1 MKSQHSISKWVSF
14 SVLLLIFLNSIFTSP
29 LAHAQGEVTPT
40 PTATEIEGFL
50 APTPTL
56 TLPSI
61 EENPELQ
68 ELEEPFSSFQ
78 SLQEFSS
85 SLESIWPAFNI
96 SDTDLISSDA
106 SVAVDSNGHI
116 HFAWTEHELGIQP
129 EVFYAFWD
137 GDYHFFDGKQFS
149 EPIRCKFSLDSY
161 HKINI
166 DKTRMDDVLQISK
179 YKIQGRLII

>member
-1 MKSQHSISKWVSF
+1 MKAKSSILKWISF
-14 SVLLLIFLNSIFTSP
+14 SVLLLIVLNSVIASP
-29 LAHAQGEVTPT
+29 LVYAQGEIPPTPTEIGGFILPTPT
-40 PTATEIEGFL
+40 P
-50 APTPTL
+50 P
-56 TLPSI
+56 LPFS
-61 EENPELQ
+61 PVQ
-68 ELEEPFSSFQ
+68 ELEQPFSSFQ

-161 HKINI
+161 HKIHIN
-166 DKTRMDDVLQISK
+166 KTRMDDVLQTSK
-179 YKIQGRLII
+179 NKIQGRLII